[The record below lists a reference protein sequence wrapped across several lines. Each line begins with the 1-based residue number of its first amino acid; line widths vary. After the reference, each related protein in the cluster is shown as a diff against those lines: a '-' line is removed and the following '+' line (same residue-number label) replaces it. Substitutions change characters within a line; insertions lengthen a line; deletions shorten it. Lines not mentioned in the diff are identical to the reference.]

1 MSQLPVEI
9 NSGATE
15 DELLSILNPLI
26 KNENLWKSH
35 SIFLIAEYFYSKNE
49 KQKSKEF
56 FEKILITENANSKI
70 KLETQKRIQ
79 RDLSE

>member
-1 MSQLPVEI
+1 MQIQRL
-9 NSGATE
+9 E

-56 FEKILITENANSKI
+56 LKKF
-70 KLETQKRIQ
+70 
-79 RDLSE
+79 